1 MMQLVVSS
9 TFCDRRCVFMRVSS
23 WWRAVSVHGV
33 YAGGKC
39 DPSLDGAVTQV
50 PEHSFVQS
58 SLLLTFFITASLR
71 KSLQITNG

>member
-1 MMQLVVSS
+1 M
-9 TFCDRRCVFMRVSS
+9 
-23 WWRAVSVHGV
+23 HGV